1 MSQGYVCIL
10 LRAWEF
16 YFQESGWHR
25 DLNFKSSLVKVFKA
39 FTRGGFF
46 YAHVSKGAKRND

>member
-10 LRAWEF
+10 SRAWKF
-16 YFQESGWHR
+16 CFQESGWHR

-39 FTRGGFF
+39 FTRDGFF
-46 YAHVSKGAKRND
+46 YAHISKGAKRND